1 MSPPLISRSPDLQRL
16 RDDGYEVEISGS
28 YLLVHSV
35 PYVVPDKTI
44 KLGTLVSE
52 LTLAGD
58 VAAAPSTHVAMFV
71 GEHPC
76 NRDGTEIAQIK
87 HSVVNQTV
95 REGLVATH
103 QFSNKPPSGYP
114 DYYAKMTRYI
124 EIISAPAQAIDPSAT
139 AKTFKVIEST
149 DDSVFEYLDTASS
162 RAGIN
167 RVSDKLKPLTIAII
181 GTGGTGSYVLDL
193 AAKTPVKAIH
203 LFDGDKFFQH
213 NAFRAPGAP
222 SLQELKAAPYKVDYL
237 AAQYAKMRKYIV
249 PHAVRVDET
258 NLHLLDAMDFVFICI
273 DRGDARKVI
282 VDYLEAHK
290 KPFIDVGMG
299 VELVADDASLIGV
312 VRVTTSTEQKRDH
325 VTVRHRIPFA
335 LGPQDDDYRRNI
347 QIADLNALNAAF
359 AVIKWKKLYGVYQ
372 DREEEHHS
380 TYSVNV
386 NMLTSEEIKD
396 GA

>member
-16 RDDGYEVEISGS
+16 RDDGYEIEISGS
-28 YLLVHSV
+28 YLLIHSV
-35 PYVVPDKTI
+35 PYVAADKTVKRGI
-44 KLGTLVSE
+44 LVSE

-58 VAAAPSTHVAMFV
+58 VTAAPSTHVAMFV
-71 GEHPC
+71 GDHPC

-95 REGLVATH
+95 REGMVAAH
-103 QFSNKPPSGYP
+103 QFSNKPAGGYP
-114 DYYAKMTRYI
+114 DYFAKMTRYI

-139 AKTFKVIEST
+139 AKTFKLIEST
-149 DDSVFEYLDTASS
+149 GDSVFEYLDTASS

-181 GTGGTGSYVLDL
+181 GNGGTGSYVLDL
-193 AAKTPVKAIH
+193 VAKTPVKAIH

-222 SLQELKAAPYKVDYL
+222 SVEELKAAPFKVDYL
-237 AAQYAKMRKYIV
+237 AAQYARMRKHIV
-249 PHAVRVDET
+249 PHTVRIVET

-273 DRGDARKVI
+273 DRGDARKLI
-282 VDYLEAHK
+282 VDYLDARRK
-290 KPFIDVGMG
+290 SFIDVGMG
-299 VELVADDASLIGV
+299 VELVTDDASLIGV

-372 DREEEHHS
+372 DREEEHHT
-380 TYSVNV
+380 TYSINV